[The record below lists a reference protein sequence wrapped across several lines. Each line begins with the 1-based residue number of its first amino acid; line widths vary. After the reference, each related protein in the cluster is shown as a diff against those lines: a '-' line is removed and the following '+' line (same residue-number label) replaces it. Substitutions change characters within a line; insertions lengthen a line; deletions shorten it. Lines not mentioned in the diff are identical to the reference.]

1 MAATA
6 LLHHMF
12 AAAALDV
19 LEEGGER
26 QVTLLALLPWVK
38 RRQYWFSC

>member
-6 LLHHMF
+6 LLCHMF

-19 LEEGGER
+19 LEEGGEH
-26 QVTLLALLPWVK
+26 QATLLALLTWVE
-38 RRQYWFSC
+38 